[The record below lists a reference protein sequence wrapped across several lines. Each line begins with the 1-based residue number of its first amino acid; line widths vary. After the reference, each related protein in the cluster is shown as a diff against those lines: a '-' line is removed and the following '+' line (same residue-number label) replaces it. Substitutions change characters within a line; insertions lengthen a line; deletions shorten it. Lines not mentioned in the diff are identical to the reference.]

1 MSCRR
6 SDVYLARGGLGLP
19 IFIPNQKARFQ
30 MSKRMRDEI
39 ETILRDVLKLPVVG
53 HDPITGEAQYDITK
67 MPPLDSFPNDVI
79 ADVIKANKELRNRR
93 KRRGG
98 GK

>member
-1 MSCRR
+1 
-6 SDVYLARGGLGLP
+6 
-19 IFIPNQKARFQ
+19 

-67 MPPLDSFPNDVI
+67 MPPLDNFPGDVIADVIKANKELRNRGDVI

>member
-1 MSCRR
+1 
-6 SDVYLARGGLGLP
+6 
-19 IFIPNQKARFQ
+19 
-30 MSKRMRDEI
+30 
-39 ETILRDVLKLPVVG
+39 
-53 HDPITGEAQYDITK
+53 
-67 MPPLDSFPNDVI
+67 MPPLDSFPGDVI

>member
-1 MSCRR
+1 
-6 SDVYLARGGLGLP
+6 
-19 IFIPNQKARFQ
+19 

-67 MPPLDSFPNDVI
+67 MPPLDNFPADVI